1 MVPPGIENN
10 VFLRN
15 IKLINV
21 FFTIYYSVFGK
32 FGEDV
37 KNRETV
43 HVIKDEEL
51 FRKRVAK
58 SNYFGTTIMSQDCA
72 IVRMKKVHAYLDRPV
87 YLTGVVLDKSKYL
100 MNDFWYNHLKKAFNL
115 PPAISLT
122 LQMSDTD
129 SFIFTVKTP
138 VGSSSDFIWKQMA
151 TISNALDISAY
162 DERHPLFAHNPDRRD
177 FLLAWKRECKGKL
190 GLFKDEMGNGLVQSG
205 VFLRPKMYSLEA
217 YDYHTPSTHS
227 TVFEIQRLKGMS
239 RSVVAK
245 EINHSQYV
253 RCLESEIPKRHTMTI
268 IKCRKHEL
276 YIEQLTKTSLSIFDD
291 KRRWLSKYVSVPYG
305 L

>member
-1 MVPPGIENN
+1 MALRARFFCIILANKCL
-10 VFLRN
+10 FLHF
-15 IKLINV
+15 L
-21 FFTIYYSVFGK
+21 SVFGK

-43 HVIKDEEL
+43 YVIKDEEL

-58 SNYFGTTIMSQDCA
+58 SNYYSTTIMSQDCA
-72 IVRMKKVHAYLDRPV
+72 IVRMKKTHVFLDRPI

-100 MNDFWYNHLKKAFNL
+100 MNDFWYNHLKKAFDL
-115 PPAISLT
+115 RPAISLT
-122 LQMSDTD
+122 LQMTDTD
-129 SFIFTVKTP
+129 SFIFTVETP

-151 TISNALDISAY
+151 TISKVLDISAY
-162 DERHPLFAHNPDRRD
+162 DERHPFFTRNPDQRD
-177 FLLAWKRECKGKL
+177 FLLAWKTESKGKL
-190 GLFKDEMGNGLVQSG
+190 GLFKDEMANGLIKSG

-217 YDYHTPSTHS
+217 YEYHTPLTDDSTI
-227 TVFEIQRLKGMS
+227 FELQRLKGMS

-245 EINHSQYV
+245 EIDHSQYI

-268 IKCRKHEL
+268 IKSRQHEL

-291 KRRWLSKYVSVPYG
+291 KRKWVSKYVSQPYG